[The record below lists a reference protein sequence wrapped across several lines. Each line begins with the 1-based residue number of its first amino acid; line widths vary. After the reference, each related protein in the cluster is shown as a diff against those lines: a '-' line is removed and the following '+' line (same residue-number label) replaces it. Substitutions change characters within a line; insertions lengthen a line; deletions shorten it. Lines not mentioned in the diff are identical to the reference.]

1 MDSGFSFLNQFQENE
16 VILDRNLDLKDVR
29 WPFRHYDKMTPLE
42 KEKAENTL
50 KEMLDWEKERGYY
63 YDELKEKYDRARI
76 KQDAFEFNEPQVESQ
91 KPENEIQSYLTGP
104 PKLIGDQ
111 VLVERLAMSKFSSV
125 GSKFL

>member
-1 MDSGFSFLNQFQENE
+1 MLEYEKKHG
-16 VILDRNLDLKDVR
+16 LDFDRLKQ
-29 WPFRHYDKMTPLE
+29 
-42 KEKAENTL
+42 
-50 KEMLDWEKERGYY
+50 
-63 YDELKEKYDRARI
+63 KYDMARI
-76 KQDAFEFNEPQVESQ
+76 EKDAFEFNEPQVESQ